1 MGSHTFAPSIGKRKK
16 KRDGKEEKKKRNPVK
31 LKSWSETLLVN
42 ELTKLLPRVI
52 K

>member
-16 KRDGKEEKKKRNPVK
+16 ERVGEEEKKKRNSVK
-31 LKSWSETLLVN
+31 LKSWSETLLLN
-42 ELTKLLPRVI
+42 ELTKLLPRVV